1 MKKLLTLSVATL
13 LAGCAY
19 TSQPLSSGALAT
31 SVSVPLIATS
41 EASTKT
47 GTACAKNIL
56 GLVTSGDASI
66 EAAKKEGGITRVS
79 SVSLENSGFLG
90 LYAQSCTVVSGN

>member
-1 MKKLLTLSVATL
+1 
-13 LAGCAY
+13 
-19 TSQPLSSGALAT
+19 
-31 SVSVPLIATS
+31 
-41 EASTKT
+41 
-47 GTACAKNIL
+47 
-56 GLVTSGDASI
+56 LVTSGDASI